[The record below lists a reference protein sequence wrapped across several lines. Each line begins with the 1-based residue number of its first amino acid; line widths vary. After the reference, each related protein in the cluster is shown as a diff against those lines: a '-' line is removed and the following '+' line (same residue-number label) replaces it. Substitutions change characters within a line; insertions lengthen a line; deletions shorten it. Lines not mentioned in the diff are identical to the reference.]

1 MNDLGAYISGV
12 VGVCAVISLAGFVS
26 YRGELDRAVKGA
38 LAVIMLAVIVL
49 PLRGLSSHVLPDFS
63 ADGFLPEGDA
73 EYETVGREAFEEG
86 IRLAIAEK
94 FGIDKEDITVT
105 AVGYDFSSMR
115 AQRIR
120 VLLSGSAVTADARLI
135 RSYITEQ
142 GLGECEVEIEI

>member
-1 MNDLGAYISGV
+1 MNGLGEYICGV

-38 LAVIMLAVIVL
+38 LAVIMLAAIVL
-49 PLRGLSSHVLPDFS
+49 PLRGLSLEGLPDFS
-63 ADGFLPEGDA
+63 EDGFLPEGGA
-73 EYETVGREAFEEG
+73 EYEKVGREAFEEG

-94 FGIDKEDITVT
+94 FHIDEENIAVT

-115 AQRIR
+115 AERIR
-120 VLLSGSAVTADARLI
+120 VLLSGGAVTADARQI